1 MKSKVSIDTLK
12 IYWNREADFL
22 LYLGYPL
29 LGVKEPE
36 RLFKKKKIT
45 FK

>member
-29 LGVKEPE
+29 LGMKEPAKTI
-36 RLFKKKKIT
+36 KKNHL
-45 FK
+45 